1 MSTFDL
7 LHPALQHHIVNSLG
21 WRELRP
27 FQEEVIPAVLRGEH
41 VLVIAPTAGG
51 KTEAAILPVLSR
63 MLTEDWRG
71 LSTLYI
77 CPIKALLNNL
87 HPRLARY
94 ASLVGRTC
102 GLWHGDV
109 SPSVRARI
117 NRDPPDILLTTPESL
132 EVMLVSQKT
141 DCMGLL
147 GQARVVIVDE
157 LHAFAGDDRG
167 WHLLAVLQRISRLTG
182 RELQRL
188 GLSATVG
195 NPHQLLQWLTCY
207 GENASRVVRPEKAAS
222 KSAQVQLDY
231 VGSLANA
238 AVVVSRMHRGEK
250 RLVFVDSRAR
260 AEELAAELRKLDV
273 TTFVTHSSL
282 SRERRTQ
289 TEQAFALETNC
300 VIVATSVLEL
310 GVDVGDLDHIIQI
323 DAPATT
329 ASFLQRMGRTGRRPG
344 IDSNCL
350 FLATNDYA
358 VLQAAAIIDLWTSGY
373 VEDVVGPPVPY
384 HVMAQQLFA
393 LVLQEQD
400 LTREDW
406 HKWIGAVP
414 KCAGI
419 EDDCIEAI
427 FRFALNAG
435 LLCEDN
441 GILHMGPAADR
452 RLGRRNFMELLS
464 VISSPPLFQVRYG
477 RCELGFVHPL
487 SFTADRQGPTILALG
502 GCSWRVVSV
511 DWDRRIAHVE
521 PSGEKGHSRWSGSS
535 IMLSPS
541 LCAAIRNALG
551 SVHEDP
557 RWSRRACGRIGE
569 LRQELAQVISAG
581 TVILQREG
589 GCEWWTFAGLRTNQ
603 TIVSLLEPLICDGVR
618 ADNLWIK
625 FSTGNRTCDLWKAI
639 QGLRDTDTP
648 FNPRVPE
655 KASDFLKFA
664 DLLPPQLLRAVILAR
679 MMDWP
684 GAHDVLG
691 ATMRIVES

>member
-1 MSTFDL
+1 VSTFEL
-7 LHPALQHHIVNSLG
+7 LHPGIQHHIVNSLG

-87 HPRLARY
+87 QPRLTRY

-102 GLWHGDV
+102 GLWHGDIG
-109 SPSVRARI
+109 PSVRARI

-132 EVMLVSQKT
+132 EVMLVSQKA

-147 GQARVVIVDE
+147 GQVRVVIVDE

-195 NPHQLLQWLTCY
+195 NPNQLLKWLICC
-207 GENASRVVRPEKAAS
+207 GERASCVVRSEMAGSNRAR
-222 KSAQVQLDY
+222 VQLDY
-231 VGSLANA
+231 VGSIANA
-238 AVVVSRMHRGEK
+238 AVVISRMHRGEK

-273 TTFVTHSSL
+273 ATFVTHSSL
-282 SRERRTQ
+282 SREQRAQ
-289 TEQAFALETNC
+289 TEQAFTLETNC

-310 GVDVGDLDHIIQI
+310 GVDVGDLDRIIQI
-323 DAPATT
+323 DAPATI

-344 IDSNCL
+344 TDSNYL

-358 VLQAAAIIDLWTSGY
+358 LLQAAGIIDLWMSGY
-373 VEDVVGPPVPY
+373 VEDVVAPPAPY
-384 HVMAQQLFA
+384 HVLAQQLFA

-400 LTREDW
+400 LIREDW
-406 HKWIGAVP
+406 HKWIGTVAR
-414 KCAGI
+414 CAGI
-419 EDDCIEAI
+419 EKDCVDAIIE
-427 FRFALNAG
+427 FALNSR
-435 LLCEDN
+435 LLYEDN
-441 GILHMGPAADR
+441 GVLHMGPVADH
-452 RLGRRNFMELLS
+452 RLGRRNFIELLS
-464 VISSPPLFQVRYG
+464 VISSQPLFQVRHG

-487 SFTADRQGPTILALG
+487 SFTANRQGPTILALG
-502 GCSWRVVSV
+502 GCSWRVINL
-511 DWDRRIAHVE
+511 DWDRKIAHVE
-521 PSGEKGHSRWSGSS
+521 PSGERGRSRWSGSS
-535 IMLSPS
+535 VPLSPS
-541 LCAAIRNALG
+541 LCTAIRNVLG

-557 RWSRRACGRIGE
+557 RWSRRACGRMGE
-569 LRQELAQVISAG
+569 LRQELAEAVSEG
-581 TVILQREG
+581 TAILQREG

-603 TIVSLLEPLICDGVR
+603 TIVSLLEPFICDGVR

-625 FSTGNRTCDLWKAI
+625 FSTGNQLHDLRKAI
-639 QGLRDTDTP
+639 QSLRDTDVP
-648 FNPRVPE
+648 FNPCVPE
-655 KASDFLKFA
+655 RACDFLKFA
-664 DLLPPQLLRAVILAR
+664 DLLPPELLRAVITAR
-679 MMDWP
+679 MMDLA
-684 GAHDVLG
+684 GAHQVLG
-691 ATMRIVES
+691 ATVRIIES

>member
-7 LHPALQHHIVNSLG
+7 LHPGLQHHIVNSLG

-27 FQEEVIPAVLRGEH
+27 FQEEVIPAVLQGEH

-102 GLWHGDV
+102 GLWHGDI

-147 GQARVVIVDE
+147 GQVRVVIVDE

-167 WHLLAVLQRISRLTG
+167 WHLLAVLQRISHLTG
-182 RELQRL
+182 RELQRV

-195 NPHQLLQWLTCY
+195 NPSQLLQWLTCCS
-207 GENASRVVRPEKAAS
+207 EHTSRVVCPTMAAS
-222 KSAQVQLDY
+222 KSARVQLDY
-231 VGSLANA
+231 VGSIANA
-238 AVVVSRMHRGEK
+238 SVVISRMHRGEK

-282 SRERRTQ
+282 GREQRAQ
-289 TEQAFALETNC
+289 TEQAFTLKTNC

-310 GVDVGDLDHIIQI
+310 GVDVGDLDRIIQV
-323 DAPATT
+323 DAPATI

-344 IDSNCL
+344 TDSNCL

-358 VLQAAAIIDLWTSGY
+358 LLQAAGIIDLWMSGY
-373 VEDVVGPPVPY
+373 VEDVVAPPAPY
-384 HVMAQQLFA
+384 HVLAQQLFA

-400 LTREDW
+400 FTSEDW
-406 HKWIGAVP
+406 RLRVGTVAR
-414 KCAGI
+414 CAGI
-419 EDDCIEAI
+419 EQGCVDAI
-427 FRFALNAG
+427 VEFALNAE
-435 LLCEDN
+435 LLCEDS
-441 GILHMGPAADR
+441 GILHMGPVADR
-452 RLGRRNFMELLS
+452 HLGRRNFIDLLS
-464 VISSPPLFQVRYG
+464 VISSRPLFQVRHG

-487 SFTADRQGPTILALG
+487 SFAASRQGPTILALG
-502 GCSWRVVSV
+502 GRSWRVVNL
-511 DWDRRIAHVE
+511 DWERKVAHVE
-521 PSGEKGHSRWSGSS
+521 PSGEKGRSRWTGCSVP
-535 IMLSPS
+535 LSPS
-541 LCAAIRNALG
+541 LCTAIRNVLG
-551 SVHEDP
+551 SAHEDP

-569 LRQELAQVISAG
+569 LRRELAEVVSEG
-581 TVILQREG
+581 TAILQREG

-603 TIVSLLEPLICDGVR
+603 TIASLLDPVICDGVR

-625 FSTGNRTCDLWKAI
+625 FSTGNRLDDLWKAI
-639 QGLRDTDTP
+639 QSLRNTDTSI
-648 FNPRVPE
+648 NPCVPE
-655 KASDFLKFA
+655 RASDVLKFA
-664 DLLPPQLLRAVILAR
+664 DLLPPQLLKAVMLAR
-679 MMDWP
+679 MMDLA
-684 GAHDVLG
+684 GARGVLG
-691 ATMRIVES
+691 ATVRVIES